1 MIDLIKIEK
10 ELKVKL
16 PDFFVKFH
24 LEKNNLIK
32 ELINDSFELIL
43 YSDSDIIITT
53 NKNLFK
59 IPTDK
64 GMFRNKICIGEDGC
78 GNYSFISTINNDK
91 RVFFLDHDIAGE
103 LFNEEKYELDW
114 ENEKLQKHKSIG
126 DYLKY
131 HI

>member
-1 MIDLIKIEK
+1 
-10 ELKVKL
+10 
-16 PDFFVKFH
+16 
-24 LEKNNLIK
+24 
-32 ELINDSFELIL
+32 
-43 YSDSDIIITT
+43 
-53 NKNLFK
+53 
-59 IPTDK
+59 
-64 GMFRNKICIGEDGC
+64 MFRNKICIGEDGC